1 MNQIKHKLGRL
12 LSGSPK
18 NQLLVYTGVFVIVF
32 LLILIVSCAG
42 FDKDP
47 WNVVVAVLSPVPINK
62 GKYHL
67 LKLFAYIIGL
77 ILFSGGLVA
86 VITNIIRTIGDR
98 YLNGTAHYHFKN
110 HILFLGYDELMMGTL
125 RNFLNPEDNGKPIP
139 EQKDKTKCKKYNIV
153 VAVPDN
159 VANVRNIIY
168 EHLTKEEQK
177 QVIVIQI
184 SRTSVDD
191 LKSRAW
197 VTKADRIFIIGQPN
211 EDTHDAENLKCLG
224 LIGALCTKKSP
235 KCMYY
240 LRNQATFYLVH
251 RLSYKAE
258 DFKHDIEQSHLKYD
272 EKHIG
277 DIVKASSPFNFC
289 ESIARHILFDKKE
302 HMQLDASNGY
312 AHLIIYGMTTMGV
325 ALMRDVLM
333 TQHFPNGGLRV
344 TMVDENAKEEMHYLI
359 GRHRPFFESCHYSFR
374 NLNDPAQDYDHP
386 AKLNFLDADMEFIQ
400 CDVAHPDLSE
410 YLCECVAKGVSSIA
424 IAICTDDSPKNMA
437 LALYL
442 PQMVLEKDVPI
453 WVYQNGDNSMNAFVK
468 NESSS
473 RYKNIHIFSTQK
485 YGVKSREESLQWRLA
500 KAASIGYAHR
510 HPEAYTKEP
519 YHWDTEQ
526 PQYRWSSLYG
536 AISKISMI
544 RAVGV
549 NPYSTFELNVPQKD
563 MIAKAEHNR
572 WNTEKLLNGWYPA
585 DWGIKDEFNHEC
597 IRPFEDLDNDP
608 QKRNLKQKD
617 YEQIEDVE
625 KELNKIND
633 EKARKISAQN

>member
-18 NQLLVYTGVFVIVF
+18 NQLLVYTGVFVFII
-32 LLILIVSCAG
+32 LLILIVSCVG
-42 FDKDP
+42 FHRNP
-47 WNVVVAVLSPVPINK
+47 WNVVVSILSPVPINK

-67 LKLFAYIIGL
+67 LKLFAYLIGL
-77 ILFSGGLVA
+77 IVFSGGLVG

-98 YLNGTAHYHFKN
+98 YLNGTTHYRFKD

-125 RNFLNPEDNGKPIP
+125 RNFLNS
-139 EQKDKTKCKKYNIV
+139 KDEKKFSTKSKENKKYKKQNIV
-153 VAVPDN
+153 VASPDH
-159 VANVRNIIY
+159 VAIVRNTIY
-168 EHLTKEEQK
+168 QYLTREEQE
-177 QVIVIQI
+177 QVIVIQT

-197 VTKADRIFIIGQPN
+197 VTKAERIFIIGQPN

-289 ESIARHILFDKKE
+289 ESIARHILFDQEE
-302 HMQLDASNGY
+302 HLQLDASNGH

-333 TQHFPNGGLRV
+333 TQHFPNRGLRV
-344 TMVDENAKEEMHYLI
+344 TMVDENAKEEMHYII
-359 GRHRPFFESCHYSFR
+359 GRHRPFFENCHYSFC
-374 NLNDPAQDYDHP
+374 NLNKPAQGYDHP
-386 AKLNFLDADMEFIQ
+386 AKLDFLDVDMEFVQ

-410 YLCECVAKGVSSIA
+410 YLCDCVKKEDSRLA

-437 LALYL
+437 LALYM
-442 PQMVLEKDVPI
+442 PQMVLEKEVPI

-500 KAASIGYAHR
+500 KAASNGYANR
-510 HPEAYTKEP
+510 HLGESYN
-519 YHWDTEQ
+519 WDTEQ
-526 PQYRWSSLYG
+526 PKNRWSSLYG
-536 AISKISMI
+536 AISKMAMI
-544 RAVGV
+544 RAIGV
-549 NPYSTFELNVPQKD
+549 DPYSTFVLNGPQKD
-563 MIAKAEHNR
+563 MIARAEHNR

-585 DWGIKDEFNHEC
+585 KWGIKDEFMHEC